1 MSLES
6 LEARMDRL
14 EQRVDRLEQLPQRM
28 DALAAQ
34 ILQLRE
40 EMRSEFS
47 AIRGGMREG
56 DQETRRGLREEI
68 RTAVQDME
76 RVLSKQMR
84 ELFAANETHMR
95 ALHEDLVQR
104 IATIKGG

>member
-14 EQRVDRLEQLPQRM
+14 ERRVEALEQLPQRM

-34 ILQLRE
+34 IVQLRG

-47 AIRGGMREG
+47 AIRGEIRAG
-56 DQETRRGLREEI
+56 DEETRRI
-68 RTAVQDME
+68 
-76 RVLSKQMR
+76 LSKEMR
-84 ELFAANETHMR
+84 ELFEANETHMR
-95 ALHEDLVQR
+95 LLHEDLVQR

>member
-14 EQRVDRLEQLPQRM
+14 ERRVDALEQLPKRM
-28 DALAAQ
+28 DALEAQ
-34 ILQLRE
+34 IVQLRE

-47 AIRGGMREG
+47 AIQSKIG
-56 DQETRRGLREEI
+56 DTVDH
-68 RTAVQDME
+68 TE
-76 RVLSKQMR
+76 RSLSTQMR
-84 ELFAANETHMR
+84 ELFEANETHMR
-95 ALHEDLVQR
+95 VLHEDLVQR